1 MKPTTVRLD
10 DEVLGRIDGL
20 AKSMSRSRAWVIKEA
35 IHHYLD
41 YEEWFSQSVR
51 EGLEAAERGD
61 TIPHD
66 DVMADVRERV
76 AQKQR

>member
-10 DEVLGRIDGL
+10 NEVLERIDGL

-41 YEEWFSQSVR
+41 YEEWFFQSVR

-61 TIPHD
+61 TMPHD
-66 DVMADVRERV
+66 DVMAEVRERV

>member
-10 DEVLGRIDGL
+10 NEVLGRIDGL
-20 AKSMSRSRAWVIKEA
+20 AKSMSRSRTWVIKEA

-41 YEEWFSQSVR
+41 YEEWFSHSVR

-66 DVMADVRERV
+66 EVMADVRERV